1 MSTRCGRPYLTKT
14 LIPLCLLVFTTS
26 TDYAQSSGPFRTT
39 LSAPAVS
46 PNSTLNGTVVDE
58 ENAVVPDADVLVTDV
73 DGKFKRQLKTDRGGS
88 FAVQLLAPGN
98 YTVSV
103 QHLGFVPAEIK
114 DVILKVNDRLALK
127 IQLRVGS
134 VGGTVTVDASNGS
147 LRHTPEIVTSIDSK
161 FVENLPLSGRS
172 LQPLISLTPG
182 TVLTKSTFA
191 EQGQFSVNGQRAN
204 ANYFLVDGVSANI
217 GVAAGAGLGQSGAGA
232 LPGLSVAGGTNS
244 LISVDALQ
252 EFKIQ
257 TSSYAPEFGRTPGA
271 QVSIST
277 RSGTNQFRGTI
288 FEYFRHDALE
298 ANDWF
303 ANREILNSPR
313 LRHHD
318 FGGVFGGPL
327 ARDRAFFFLSYEG
340 VRLSSPQVATRE
352 VPSLGARQRAPTQ
365 IRPFLNAF
373 PVPNGEST
381 RNGLAKFTASYS
393 DPATVNTAGL
403 RIDQKLSET
412 LTLFG
417 RYNYAPS
424 SATQRGVSSSLNT
437 SLLTSFKTQTLTA
450 GVMMALSSGVQND
463 LRINYS
469 RMTAS
474 KEFFLD
480 DLGGAVIPTDS
491 VFFPPSALREDS
503 MYGFSLGNGSSFFVG
518 RDINNLQRQVNLV
531 DNLSILKGTHAL
543 KVGVDYRRL
552 FPVYGQRR
560 HNQLAS
566 FNGVAGALTGTASSV
581 SIVTQ
586 DQVSLIFT
594 NLSAFAQDTWRVKPR
609 LSLTYGVRWEMNPSP
624 SGKDGRDLFTA
635 LGVDDPANL
644 SLAPLGSPHY
654 NVSYGNFAPRA
665 GLAYQLSQSPG
676 RETVLRAGMGIF
688 YDLGAGLVANSA
700 SYFPYLRRKSL
711 ANVAYPL
718 EDSSS
723 EARSFSLN
731 PPFSTV
737 RVFEPDF
744 KLPLTIQWNMAIEQS
759 LGSSQSLVA
768 SYVGAAGRRL
778 LRSEGLVNPNPNF
791 QQVFIVTND
800 ATSDYHAL
808 QLQFQRR
815 LTRRFQALAAYTW
828 SHSIDINSNDSFS
841 NIHSGRVDP
850 GLDRGPSDF
859 DVRHSFGA
867 AVTYDLPT
875 TNVPWLGNGLFRN
888 WSLDTMLIARTATP
902 IDIFNGRDIGFGLFN
917 FRPDR
922 IEGVPLY
929 LEALSAP
936 GGRTINRAAFA
947 IPQNSRQG
955 TLGRNAL
962 RGFPVSQINFA
973 LRRRLKLNEQFHLQL
988 RAEFINLFNHPNFGD
1003 PVGDLGSGF
1012 FGHST
1017 SMLGRSLGSG
1027 GSGGGLSPL
1036 YQLGGP
1042 RSVQLAVKMHF

>member
-1 MSTRCGRPYLTKT
+1 MSTRCCRSYLRQT
-14 LIPLCLLVFTTS
+14 LIPLCLFVFTVS
-26 TDYAQSSGPFRTT
+26 TAYGQSNGPFRTT
-39 LSAPAVS
+39 LGAHALS

-58 ENAVVPDADVLVTDV
+58 QDAVVPNAAVLVTDV
-73 DGKFKRQLKTDRGGS
+73 NERFKRQVKTERDGS
-88 FAVQLLAPGN
+88 FAFQLIAPGN

-103 QHLGFVPAEIK
+103 HHLGFVPAEIT
-114 DVILKVNDRLALK
+114 DVILKANDHLALK

-134 VGGTVTVDASNGS
+134 VGGIVTVDAGNGP
-147 LRHTPEIVTSIDSK
+147 LRHSPEIVTSVDGK
-161 FVENLPLSGRS
+161 FVENLPLNGRS
-172 LQPLISLTPG
+172 LQPLISITPG

-232 LPGLSVAGGTNS
+232 LPGLSVFGGTDS
-244 LISVDALQ
+244 LFSVDALQ
-252 EFKIQ
+252 EFKIH

-271 QVSIST
+271 QVSINT
-277 RSGTNQFRGTI
+277 RSGTNQFRGAV
-288 FEYFRHDALE
+288 FEYFRHNALD

-303 ANREILNSPR
+303 ANRNRLQNPS

-318 FGGVFGGPL
+318 FGGVLGGPL
-327 ARDRAFFFLSYEG
+327 VRDRAVFFLSYEG
-340 VRLSSPQVATRE
+340 VRSTSPQVATRE
-352 VPSLGARQRAPTQ
+352 VPSLAARQAAPPQ
-365 IRPFLNAF
+365 IRPFLKAF
-373 PVPNGEST
+373 PVPNGENT
-381 RNGLAKFTASYS
+381 KDGQAQFTAGYS
-393 DPATVNTAGL
+393 DAAILNTTGL
-403 RIDQKLSET
+403 RVDYELSER
-412 LTLFG
+412 LALFG

-424 SATQRGVSSSLNT
+424 SATQRGLSSSLNT

-450 GVMMALSSGVQND
+450 GITLALSPGAQND
-463 LRINYS
+463 FRINYS

-474 KEFFLD
+474 KKFLLD
-480 DLGGAVIPTDS
+480 DLGGAVVPTDS
-491 VFFPPSALREDS
+491 VFFPASVLRQDS

-518 RDINNLQRQVNLV
+518 RDIDNLQRQVNLV
-531 DNLSILKGTHAL
+531 NNLSILKSTHAL
-543 KVGVDYRRL
+543 KVGIDYRQL

-560 HNQLAS
+560 YNQVAT
-566 FNGVAGALTGTASSV
+566 FNGVAGALTATASSV

-594 NLSAFAQDTWRVKPR
+594 NLSAYAQDTWRVKPR
-609 LSLTYGVRWEMNPSP
+609 LTLTYGVRWEMNPSP

-635 LGVDDPANL
+635 LGVDHPASL
-644 SLAPLGSPHY
+644 SLAPLGTPHY
-654 NVSYGNFAPRA
+654 KLSYGNFAPRA
-665 GLAYQLSQSPG
+665 GLAYQLFQRPG
-676 RETVLRAGMGIF
+676 KETVVRAGIGIF

-718 EDSSS
+718 DDSSG
-723 EARSFSLN
+723 EARPFDLN

-759 LGSSQSLVA
+759 LGSSQTLSA
-768 SYVGAAGRRL
+768 SYVGASGRRL
-778 LRSEGLVNPNPNF
+778 LRSEGLANPNPNF
-791 QQVFIVTND
+791 QQLFIVTND
-800 ATSDYHAL
+800 AASDYHAL

-815 LTRRFQALAAYTW
+815 LTKRFQALAAYTW
-828 SHSIDINSNDSFS
+828 AHSIDINSNDSFS
-841 NIHSGRVDP
+841 NVPSGKVDP

-875 TNVPWLGNGLFRN
+875 TNLRGLGNRLIRN
-888 WSLDTMLIARTATP
+888 WSLDTILIARTATP
-902 IDIFNGRDIGFGLFN
+902 VDIFNGRDLGFGLFN

-929 LEALSAP
+929 QKDLSAP
-936 GGRTINRAAFA
+936 GGRIINRAAFV

-962 RGFPVSQINFA
+962 RGFPVSQINLA
-973 LRRRLKLNEQFHLQL
+973 LRRHLKLNEQFHLQL
-988 RAEFINLFNHPNFGD
+988 RAEFNNVFNHPNFGD
-1003 PVGDLGSGF
+1003 PVGDLNSGF

-1027 GSGGGLSPL
+1027 GSNGGLSPL

-1042 RSVQLAVKMHF
+1042 RSIQLALKMQF

>member
-1 MSTRCGRPYLTKT
+1 MSSRSYRSYPRLT
-14 LIPLCLLVFTTS
+14 LLLLCLLVITVS
-26 TDYAQSSGPFRTT
+26 PNYAQSNGPFRTA
-39 LSAPAVS
+39 LSAHALS

-58 ENAVVPDADVLVTDV
+58 RDAVVPDAVVLVTDV
-73 DGKFKRQLKTDRGGS
+73 NGTFKRQLKTDRDGS
-88 FAVQLLAPGN
+88 FAVQLLAPAN

-103 QHLGFVPAEIK
+103 QHLGFVRAEIK
-114 DVILKVNDRLALK
+114 DVILRVNDRLALK
-127 IQLRVGS
+127 IQLKVGS
-134 VGGTVTVDASNGS
+134 VGGTVVVDTHTGS
-147 LRHTPEIVTSIDSK
+147 LRQSPEMVTMIEGK

-232 LPGLSVAGGTNS
+232 LPGLSVVGGTNS
-244 LISVDALQ
+244 LFSIEALQ

-271 QVSIST
+271 QLSIST

-303 ANREILNSPR
+303 ANRNRLQNAR

-318 FGGVFGGPL
+318 FGGVLGGPVVK
-327 ARDRAFFFLSYEG
+327 DRAFFFIAYEG
-340 VRLSSPQVATRE
+340 VRLSSPQVATTE
-352 VPSLGARQRAPTQ
+352 VPSLAVRQTAP
-365 IRPFLNAF
+365 IRIRSFLNAF
-373 PVPNGEST
+373 PVPNGETT

-393 DPATVNTAGL
+393 DPATVNTTGL
-403 RIDQKLSET
+403 RVDYKVSET
-412 LTLFG
+412 VTLFG

-424 SATQRGVSSSLNT
+424 SAIQRGVSSSLNT
-437 SLLTSFKTQTLTA
+437 SLRTSFETQTLTA
-450 GVMMALSSGVQND
+450 GVTLGMSSGVTND

-474 KEFFLD
+474 KNFSLD

-491 VFFPPSALREDS
+491 VFFPPSVSREDS

-518 RDINNLQRQVNLV
+518 RDIDNLQRQVNLV
-531 DNLSILKGTHAL
+531 DNLSIWRDTHAL
-543 KVGVDYRRL
+543 KVGIDYRQL
-552 FPVYGQRR
+552 LPVYGQRR
-560 HNQLAS
+560 YNQVAS
-566 FNGVAGALTGTASSV
+566 FNGVAGALSGTASSV

-586 DQVSLIFT
+586 DQVSLNFT
-594 NLSAFAQDTWRVKPR
+594 NLSAYAQDTWRLKPR
-609 LSLTYGVRWEMNPSP
+609 LTLTYGVRWEMNPSP
-624 SGKDGRDLFTA
+624 SGEDGRDLFTA
-635 LGVDDPANL
+635 LGVNDPANL
-644 SLAPLGSPHY
+644 SLAPLGTPHY
-654 NVSYGNFAPRA
+654 SPSAANFAPRA
-665 GLAYQLSQSPG
+665 GLAYQLFQHPG
-676 RETVLRAGMGIF
+676 KETVLRAGMGIF

-711 ANVAYPL
+711 ANVQYPL
-718 EDSSS
+718 DSALG
-723 EARSFSLN
+723 EARPFNLN

-744 KLPLTIQWNMAIEQS
+744 KLPLTIQWNMTIEQS
-759 LGSSQSLVA
+759 LGSSQILSA

-778 LRSEGLVNPNPNF
+778 LRSEGLANPNPNF

-808 QLQFQRR
+808 QLHYQTR
-815 LTRRFQALAAYTW
+815 LTKGLQALATYTW
-828 SHSIDINSNDSFS
+828 SNSIDINSNDSFS
-841 NIHSGRVDP
+841 NIPSGKIDP
-850 GLDRGPSDF
+850 RLDRGPSDF
-859 DVRHSFGA
+859 DVRHSFGGA
-867 AVTYDLPT
+867 ITYD
-875 TNVPWLGNGLFRN
+875 VPAPNLRGLANRLLRN
-888 WSLDTMLIARTATP
+888 WSLDTMVIARTATP
-902 IDIFNGRDIGFGLFN
+902 VDIFNARDIGFGSFN

-929 LEALSAP
+929 LEDLSAP
-936 GGRTINRAAFA
+936 GGRIINSAAFA
-947 IPQNSRQG
+947 IPHNSRQG

-962 RGFPVSQINFA
+962 RGFPVSQVNLA
-973 LRRRLKLNEQFHLQL
+973 LRRRLKLNEQINLQL

-1003 PVGDLGSGF
+1003 PVGDLSSGF

-1027 GSGGGLSPL
+1027 GGNGGLSPL

-1042 RSVQLAVKMHF
+1042 RAIQLALKMHF

>member
-1 MSTRCGRPYLTKT
+1 MSTRCYRSYLKLTFVT
-14 LIPLCLLVFTTS
+14 LCLLVFTAS
-26 TDYAQSSGPFRTT
+26 SNYGQSNGPFRTVFGPY
-39 LSAPAVS
+39 AFS

-58 ENAVVPDADVLVTDV
+58 QDAVVPNAAVLVTDV
-73 DGKFKRQLKTDRGGS
+73 NGRLKRQLKTDRDGS
-88 FAVQLLAPGN
+88 FAVHLPAPGN

-103 QHLGFVPAEIK
+103 QHVGFVRAEIK
-114 DVILKVNDRLALK
+114 DVILSVNDRLALK

-134 VGGTVTVDASNGS
+134 IGGTVKVETYTGS
-147 LRHTPEIVTSIDSK
+147 LRLTPEIVTSIDGE
-161 FVENLPLSGRS
+161 FLENLPLSGRS

-217 GVAAGAGLGQSGAGA
+217 GVAAGAGLGQSGAGE
-232 LPGLSVAGGTNS
+232 LPGLSVLGGTNS
-244 LISVDALQ
+244 LFSVDGLQ

-277 RSGTNQFRGTI
+277 RSGTNQFRGSV

-303 ANREILNSPR
+303 ANRMRLQNPR

-318 FGGVFGGPL
+318 FGGVLGGPL
-327 ARDRAFFFLSYEG
+327 VTDRALFFLAYEG
-340 VRLSSPQVATRE
+340 IRLRSPQVATRE
-352 VPSLGARQRAPTQ
+352 VPSLAARQAAPRR
-365 IRPFLNAF
+365 IRSFLNAF

-381 RNGLAKFTASYS
+381 GSELAKFTAGYS
-393 DPATVNTAGL
+393 DPATINTTGL
-403 RIDQKLSET
+403 RIDFKVSET

-424 SATQRGVSSSLNT
+424 SMTQRGVSSSLNT
-437 SLLTSFKTQTLTA
+437 SLRTSFETQTLTA
-450 GVMMALSSGVQND
+450 GLTQVLSSGVHND

-474 KEFFLD
+474 KTFLLD
-480 DLGGAVIPTDS
+480 DLGGAVIPIDS
-491 VFFPPSALREDS
+491 VFFPPSVSRQDS

-518 RDINNLQRQVNLV
+518 RDIDNLQRQVNLV
-531 DNLSILKGTHAL
+531 DNLSIARGTHAL
-543 KVGVDYRRL
+543 KVGVDYRQL
-552 FPVYGQRR
+552 LPVYGQRKY
-560 HNQLAS
+560 NQIAS
-566 FNGVAGALTGTASSV
+566 FNGVAGALAGTASSV

-586 DQVSLIFT
+586 DPVSLVFT
-594 NLSAFAQDTWRVKPR
+594 NLSAYAQDTWRIKPR
-609 LSLTYGVRWEMNPSP
+609 LTLTYGVRWEMNPSP

-644 SLAPLGSPHY
+644 SLAPLGTPHY
-654 NVSYGNFAPRA
+654 KFSSANFAPRA
-665 GLAYQLSQSPG
+665 GLAYQLVQRPG
-676 RETVLRAGMGIF
+676 KETVLRGGLGIF
-688 YDLGAGLVANSA
+688 YDLGAGMVANSA

-718 EDSSS
+718 DDSSG
-723 EARSFSLN
+723 EARPFNLN

-759 LGSSQSLVA
+759 LGLSQTFSA

-808 QLQFQRR
+808 QLKFQRR
-815 LTRRFQALAAYTW
+815 LTKRLQAFAAYTW

-841 NIHSGRVDP
+841 NIPSGKVDP
-850 GLDRGPSDF
+850 RLDRGPSDF

-867 AVTYDLPT
+867 AVTYDLPIT
-875 TNVPWLGNGLFRN
+875 KLRGLGNSLFRN
-888 WSLDTMLIARTATP
+888 WSLDTMVITRTATP
-902 IDIFNGRDIGFGLFN
+902 LDIFYGRDIGFGLFN

-929 LEALSAP
+929 LRDLSAP
-936 GGRTINRAAFA
+936 GGRIINSVAFA
-947 IPQNSRQG
+947 IPENSRQG

-962 RGFPVSQINFA
+962 RGFPLSQINLA
-973 LRRRLKLNEQFHLQL
+973 LRRRLKLNEQVNLQI
-988 RAEFINLFNHPNFGD
+988 RIEFINLFNHPNFGD
-1003 PVGDLGSGF
+1003 PVGDLSSGF

-1027 GSGGGLSPL
+1027 GANGGLSPL

-1042 RSVQLAVKMHF
+1042 RSIQLALKLHF

>member
-1 MSTRCGRPYLTKT
+1 MSTRCYRSYLRLT
-14 LIPLCLLVFTTS
+14 LIPLCVLVLNVS
-26 TDYAQSSGPFRTT
+26 SDYAQSNGPFRTA
-39 LSAPAVS
+39 LSAHALS

-58 ENAVVPDADVLVTDV
+58 QDAVVPNAAVLVTDAN
-73 DGKFKRQLKTDRGGS
+73 GKFKRQLRTDRDGS
-88 FAVQLLAPGN
+88 FAVQLLAPAN

-103 QHLGFVPAEIK
+103 QHLGFVRAEIK
-114 DVILKVNDRLALK
+114 DVILRVNDRLALK

-134 VGGTVTVDASNGS
+134 IGGRVTVDTQTGS
-147 LRHTPEIVTSIDSK
+147 PRLTPEIVTSIEGQ

-232 LPGLSVAGGTNS
+232 LPGLSVVGGTNN
-244 LISVDALQ
+244 LFSVDALQ

-257 TSSYAPEFGRTPGA
+257 TSTYAPEFGRTPGA
-271 QVSIST
+271 QISIST
-277 RSGTNQFRGTI
+277 RSGTNKFRGTV

-303 ANREILNSPR
+303 ANRNLLRNPR

-318 FGGVFGGPL
+318 FGGVLGGPVVT
-327 ARDRAFFFLSYEG
+327 DRAFFFLAYEG

-352 VPSLGARQRAPTQ
+352 VPSLAARQTAP
-365 IRPFLNAF
+365 IRIRSFLNAF

-381 RNGLAKFTASYS
+381 RNGFAKFTASYS
-393 DPATVNTAGL
+393 DPATVNTTGL
-403 RIDQKLSET
+403 RADYRLSET
-412 LTLFG
+412 VTLFG
-417 RYNYAPS
+417 RYNYATS

-437 SLLTSFKTQTLTA
+437 SLRTSFETQTLTA
-450 GVMMALSSGVQND
+450 GVMLALSSGVHND

-474 KEFFLD
+474 KLFFLD
-480 DLGGAVIPTDS
+480 NLGGAVIPTDS
-491 VFFPPSALREDS
+491 VFFPPSVSHQDS

-518 RDINNLQRQVNLV
+518 RDIDNLQRQVNLV
-531 DNLSILKGTHAL
+531 DNLSVWRGTHAF
-543 KVGVDYRRL
+543 KVGIDYRQL
-552 FPVYGQRR
+552 LPVYGQRR
-560 HNQLAS
+560 YNQVAT

-586 DQVSLIFT
+586 DRVSLTFT
-594 NLSAFAQDTWRVKPR
+594 NLSAYAQDTWRFKPR
-609 LSLTYGVRWEMNPSP
+609 LTLTYGVRWEMNPSP

-635 LGVDDPANL
+635 LGVNDPANL
-644 SLAPLGSPHY
+644 SLAPLGTPHY
-654 NVSYGNFAPRA
+654 KLSYGNFAPRA
-665 GLAYQLSQSPG
+665 GLAYQLFRRPG
-676 RETVLRAGMGIF
+676 KETVIRAGMGIF

-718 EDSSS
+718 DGSSR
-723 EARSFSLN
+723 EARPFNLN

-759 LGSSQSLVA
+759 LGSSQTLSA

-778 LRSEGLVNPNPNF
+778 LRSEGLINPNPNF

-815 LTRRFQALAAYTW
+815 LTKRLQAVAAYTW
-828 SHSIDINSNDSFS
+828 SHSIDINSNDSFT
-841 NIHSGRVDP
+841 NIPSGKVDP

-875 TNVPWLGNGLFRN
+875 TNLGRLGNSIFRN
-888 WSLDTMLIARTATP
+888 WSLDTMVIARTATP
-902 IDIFNGRDIGFGLFN
+902 VDIFYGRDIGFGLFN

-922 IEGVPLY
+922 IEGVPLN
-929 LEALSAP
+929 LEDLSAP
-936 GGRTINRAAFA
+936 GGRIINSSAFA

-962 RGFPVSQINFA
+962 RGFPVSQINLA
-973 LRRRLKLNEQFHLQL
+973 LRRRLKLNEQLNLQL
-988 RAEFINLFNHPNFGD
+988 RAEFINVFNHPNFGD
-1003 PVGDLGSGF
+1003 PIGDLSSGF

-1027 GSGGGLSPL
+1027 GSNGGLSPL

-1042 RSVQLAVKMHF
+1042 RSIQLALKMHF